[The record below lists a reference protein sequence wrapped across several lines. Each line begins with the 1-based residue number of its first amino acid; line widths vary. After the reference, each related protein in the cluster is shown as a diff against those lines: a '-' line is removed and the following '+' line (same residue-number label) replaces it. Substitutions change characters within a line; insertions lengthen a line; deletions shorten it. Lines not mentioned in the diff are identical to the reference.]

1 MMSMSYYSQTIVAG
15 KRQFSFRE
23 AGDGCPLVLL
33 HGIGSNSGSWQRQ
46 LTGLSDKF
54 RVIAWDAPGYGAS
67 TALDVP
73 KPYAQNYA
81 DALAMFLDAMQISEC
96 RLVGHSLGTLMAVA
110 FAKKH
115 VRTTALVLA
124 SCALGYQMQPDD
136 PLPKKIQERLRNL
149 ERLGPEG
156 VAQARAASLL
166 SNSATPDQVVQVRE
180 AMAQIRP
187 EGYQQATMMLA
198 QGDLEADAL
207 QVKTPCLVLCGSD
220 DQITPETHSQQ
231 IAEVLDGA
239 RYQSLTGAG
248 HVCYIEQPE
257 MFNNTLRIFFTT
269 EKQ

>member
-54 RVIAWDAPGYGAS
+54 RVIAWDAPRYGAS

-110 FAKKH
+110 FARKH
-115 VRTTALVLA
+115 ARTTALVLA

-156 VAQARAASLL
+156 VAQARAARLL
-166 SNSATPDQVVQVRE
+166 S
-180 AMAQIRP
+180 
-187 EGYQQATMMLA
+187 
-198 QGDLEADAL
+198 
-207 QVKTPCLVLCGSD
+207 KT
-220 DQITPETHSQQ
+220 
-231 IAEVLDGA
+231 
-239 RYQSLTGAG
+239 AG
-248 HVCYIEQPE
+248 Q
-257 MFNNTLRIFFTT
+257 MRF
-269 EKQ
+269 K